1 MRDTGL
7 IDEWLQWSEINK
19 GMATSTMGKY
29 RQAALRLKEYLHK
42 NDATFET
49 ASADQIEL
57 WAGLVLFK
65 DYKLT
70 APARKPLIAA
80 VKNLYRYL
88 ERRSDKRFQQSPA
101 ALLQAPRV
109 GRTCGTK
116 LQLHNLERILQQPD
130 LNTWE
135 GARDLAMLMML
146 AGTGLRVDT
155 LAKLNTSN
163 IRRTEYKGADRY
175 LIKTRTKGQT
185 EIEVPLPL
193 EAQVALQFYLAH
205 AETQE
210 IDREILVNEYADSVL
225 FVTRGN
231 RMVKKAAYHGEARRI
246 SSKTIDDRIKIYAE
260 KAGIPN
266 VESHAHAFRHLFGTE
281 MAEDDATPFEI
292 QALMGHADI
301 RSSQVY
307 IHMATRKKTERSDIS
322 NPLGKVSTPMSDMAK
337 QFFTPPTP
345 T

>member
-1 MRDTGL
+1 MRDSGL
-7 IDEWLQWSEINK
+7 IEEWAQHSEINR
-19 GMATSTMGKY
+19 GLALSTIEKY
-29 RQAALRLKEYLHK
+29 KQAAERLKEYLHK
-42 NDATFET
+42 NDATFE
-49 ASADQIEL
+49 SATHDQIEL

-80 VKNLYRYL
+80 IRNLYRYL
-88 ERRSDKRFQQSPA
+88 ERRPDKKFQHNPA
-101 ALLQAPRV
+101 ALIEPPKV
-109 GRTCGTK
+109 GRSHGTQ
-116 LQLHNLERILQQPD
+116 LQLHNLERILHQPD
-130 LNTWE
+130 LDTWE

-163 IRRTEYKGADRY
+163 IRRTEFKGADRY
-175 LIKTRTKGQT
+175 LIKTRTKGDA

-205 AETQE
+205 PDTQA
-210 IDREILVNEYADSVL
+210 IDREIVIDNQADNVL

-231 RMVKKAAYHGEARRI
+231 RMVKKAKYHGEARRI
-246 SSKTIDDRIKIYAE
+246 SAKSIDDRIKLYAE

-281 MAEDDATPFEI
+281 MAEDDASPFEI
-292 QALMGHADI
+292 QALMGHKDI

-322 NPLGKVSTPMSDMAK
+322 NPLGKVSTPMSDLAK
-337 QFFTPPTP
+337 QFSTP
-345 T
+345 TNN

>member
-1 MRDTGL
+1 M
-7 IDEWLQWSEINK
+7 NK
-19 GMATSTMGKY
+19 GLAHSTTGKY
-29 RQAALRLKEYLHK
+29 RQAATRLKEYLH
-42 NDATFET
+42 AQGVTFET
-49 ASADQIEL
+49 ASHDQIEL

-65 DYKLT
+65 EYKLT

-80 VKNLYRYL
+80 IRNLYRYL
-88 ERRSDKRFQQSPA
+88 ERRPDKKFTHNPA
-101 ALLQAPRV
+101 ALIETPRV
-109 GRTCGTK
+109 GRSNGTQ

-130 LNTWE
+130 LDTWE

-155 LAKLNTSN
+155 LAKLNASN
-163 IRRTEYKGADRY
+163 IRRTEFKGADRY
-175 LIKTRTKGQT
+175 LIKTLTKGKT

-205 AETQE
+205 PETQE
-210 IDREILVNEYADSVL
+210 IDREIQTNNQADAVL

-231 RMVKKAAYHGEARRI
+231 RMVKKAKYHGEARRI
-246 SSKTIDDRIKIYAE
+246 SSKSIDDRIKIYAE

-281 MAEDDATPFEI
+281 MAEDDASPFEI
-292 QALMGHADI
+292 QALMGHKDI

-307 IHMATRKKTERSDIS
+307 IHMATRKKTERSDTS

-337 QFFTPPTP
+337 QFFNPPTP
-345 T
+345 S

>member
-1 MRDTGL
+1 MLRDAGL
-7 IDEWLQWSEINK
+7 IDEWILWLETNK
-19 GMATSTMGKY
+19 GLANSTANKY
-29 RQAALRLKEYLHK
+29 RQAADRLKEYLHK
-42 NDATFET
+42 NYATFES
-49 ASADQIEL
+49 ASHEQIEL

-65 DYKLT
+65 EYKLT

-80 VKNLYRYL
+80 IRNLYRYL
-88 ERRSDKRFQQSPA
+88 ERRPDKKFTHNPA
-101 ALLQAPRV
+101 ALIETPKV
-109 GRTCGTK
+109 GRGQGTQ

-155 LAKLNTSN
+155 LAKLNASN

-175 LIKTRTKGQT
+175 LIKTKTKGDT
-185 EIEVPLPL
+185 VIEVPLPL

-205 AETQE
+205 ADTQA
-210 IDREILVNEYADSVL
+210 IDREILVNDRSDDVL

-246 SSKTIDDRIKIYAE
+246 SAKSIDDRIKLYAE

-266 VESHAHAFRHLFGTE
+266 LESHAHAFRHLFGTE

-307 IHMATRKKTERSDIS
+307 IHMANRKKTERSDTS
-322 NPLGKVSTPMSDMAK
+322 NPLGKVSTPMTELAK
-337 QFFTPPTP
+337 QFSTPPQ
-345 T
+345 